1 MANNVVNIYNY
12 VKQSKTYM
20 SSISNELHKL
30 NVEKSTSYSPIFKL
44 LFKLNEGNS
53 KTVLLDNKFQLH
65 KIHKIKDHDEGNT
78 IVIECSTNSNTTK
91 TTIKSCFVK
100 YAPLVDPFRYLCGE
114 MEDYN
119 MEDDL
124 PVFNISDQIGLNSII
139 NSPYNTSYV
148 DCFFSYLSSQLKHN
162 YNFRNGVDFYGSF
175 CGIKSNFKVS
185 ITDELSLLNNST
197 FFMENKNKLFNIDND
212 SICDAILPDGSR
224 ASSRC
229 YRSPS
234 AKKEP
239 LTISN
244 NVNITFD
251 ELNEQPL
258 KELFYMADGDK
269 GTDINEHLREVVF
282 NSETLDEIHLDDM
295 LSQSSSH
302 DSNCSS
308 RTSHTADVEDA
319 TSIHTNST
327 SAKSYTTASTETAS
341 SFASNEGGVGSSEGS
356 SDSESSTHAYINN
369 FPVNIIFLEK
379 CHETLDAYIENNE
392 LEERE
397 MKSILLQIAFTLATY
412 QRCYNFTHNDLHTS
426 NIMYT
431 KTNDKYLYYSLIEN
445 GPVYKIPTY
454 GKVWKIIDFGRS
466 IYNISN
472 SCIENTAFSEIGDA
486 TTQYNFGRLYSDK
499 YILRYPNKNFDLCRL
514 GCSLFDYVF
523 DSDNDISKMS
533 FDEKMDQL
541 VFNDD
546 VDKYSIENLILR
558 WITGDDNRNI
568 LYKSNGDERYPGF
581 KLYKMITIKAN
592 DRCCPFK
599 TVQSPYF
606 QDFIVKNKKQLSKIN
621 KNNLFVVE
629 ALPECYSLFSEEL

>member
-12 VKQSKTYM
+12 VKQTKTYM

-44 LFKLNEGNS
+44 LFKLNDGNS
-53 KTVLLDNKFQLH
+53 KTVLLDNKFQLY
-65 KIHKIKDHDEGNT
+65 KINNHNDRNS

-91 TTIKSCFVK
+91 PTKQNCFVK

-124 PVFNISDQIGLNSII
+124 PVFNISDQIGFNSII
-139 NSPYNTSYV
+139 NSPYNTAYV
-148 DCFFSYLSSQLKHN
+148 DCFFSYLSSQLKHKH
-162 YNFRNGVDFYGSF
+162 NFRNGVDFYGSF
-175 CGIKSNFKVS
+175 CGIKSGFKVS

-197 FFMENKNKLFNIDND
+197 FFMKNKNKLFNIDNNG
-212 SICDAILPDGSR
+212 ICDNSIPAGSR
-224 ASSRC
+224 SSSRC

-244 NVNITFD
+244 SVNITVD

-269 GTDINEHLREVVF
+269 GTDINEKLREVVF
-282 NSETLDEIHLDDM
+282 NSETLDEIHLEDM
-295 LSQSSSH
+295 ISQSSSH
-302 DSNCSS
+302 ASNCSS
-308 RTSHTADVEDA
+308 RTSHTSHTSHTEDVDDA
-319 TSIHTNST
+319 TSIRTNSI
-327 SAKSYTTASTETAS
+327 SAKSYTTAS
-341 SFASNEGGVGSSEGS
+341 SFASNESGEGSSQGS
-356 SDSESSTHAYINN
+356 SDSESVTHAYINN

-397 MKSILLQIAFTLATY
+397 MKAILLQIAFTLATY

-431 KTNDKYLYYSLIEN
+431 KTNDKYLYYALIEN

-454 GKVWKIIDFGRS
+454 GKLWKIIDFGRS

-472 SCIENTAFSEIGDA
+472 SCIENTAFSDIGDA

-499 YILRYPNKNFDLCRL
+499 YNLRYPNKNFDLCRL
-514 GCSLFDYVF
+514 ACSLFDYVF
-523 DSDNDISKMS
+523 DSDNDIYKVS
-533 FDEKMDQL
+533 FDEKMNQL

-546 VDKYSIENLILR
+546 VEKYSIENLILR
-558 WITGDDNRNI
+558 WTTGNDNRNI

-592 DRCCPFK
+592 DRCCPF
-599 TVQSPYF
+599 TTIRSPYF
-606 QDFIVKNKKQLSKIN
+606 QDFIVTNRKQLSKIH

-629 ALPECYSLFSEEL
+629 ALPECYTLFGDEL

>member
-30 NVEKSTSYSPIFKL
+30 NVANGTSYSPIFKL
-44 LFKLNEGNS
+44 LFKLNDGNS
-53 KTVLLDNKFQLH
+53 KTVLLDNKFQLY
-65 KIHKIKDHDEGNT
+65 KINNHNDRNS

-91 TTIKSCFVK
+91 TTKQNCFVK

-139 NSPYNTSYV
+139 NSPYNTAYV
-148 DCFFSYLSSQLKHN
+148 DCFFSYLSSQLKHKH
-162 YNFRNGVDFYGSF
+162 NFRNGVDFYGSF
-175 CGIKSNFKVS
+175 CGIKSGFKVS

-197 FFMENKNKLFNIDND
+197 FFMKNKNKLFNIDNNG
-212 SICDAILPDGSR
+212 ICDNSIPAGSR
-224 ASSRC
+224 SSSRC

-239 LTISN
+239 LAISN
-244 NVNITFD
+244 SVNITVD

-269 GTDINEHLREVVF
+269 GTDINEKLREVVF

-295 LSQSSSH
+295 LSQSSCH

-308 RTSHTADVEDA
+308 RTSHTSHTADVDDA
-319 TSIHTNST
+319 TSIRTNST
-327 SAKSYTTASTETAS
+327 SAKSYTTAS
-341 SFASNEGGVGSSEGS
+341 SFASNESGEGS
-356 SDSESSTHAYINN
+356 SQGSSGSESVTHAYINN

-397 MKSILLQIAFTLATY
+397 MKAILLQIAFTLATY

-431 KTNDKYLYYSLIEN
+431 KTNDKYLYYALIEN

-454 GKVWKIIDFGRS
+454 GKLWKIIDFGRS

-499 YILRYPNKNFDLCRL
+499 YNLRYPNKNFDLCRL
-514 GCSLFDYVF
+514 ACSLFDYVF
-523 DSDNDISKMS
+523 DSDNDIYKVS
-533 FDEKMDQL
+533 FDEKMNQL
-541 VFNDD
+541 VFNDN
-546 VDKYSIENLILR
+546 VEKYSIENLILR
-558 WITGDDNRNI
+558 WTTGNDNRNI

-592 DRCCPFK
+592 DRCCPF
-599 TVQSPYF
+599 TTIRSPYF
-606 QDFIVKNKKQLSKIN
+606 QDFIVTNKKQLSKIN

-629 ALPECYSLFSEEL
+629 ALPECYTLFSDEL